1 MKLNFAQACAQGSWR
16 YGRRELPLI
25 ILWEGRL
32 CCMLFLFGCNAVA
45 VMLLCCCYDVAI
57 VGGAMLLPVAKSIQ
71 VRFCTSVVTVVT
83 LNCQKIYLFN
93 VSLALLPHQT

>member
-1 MKLNFAQACAQGSWR
+1 
-16 YGRRELPLI
+16 
-25 ILWEGRL
+25 
-32 CCMLFLFGCNAVA
+32 MLYAVS
-45 VMLLCCCYDVAI
+45 MWLRCCCCDVAI

-93 VSLALLPHQT
+93 VSLALFPHQT